1 MSNRDKMP
9 AVKLGMY
16 LRGLNYMVTKDEGQK
31 MVKQGYTELSAPMFR
46 RERAVRLA
54 RNTWARTFLV

>member
-16 LRGLNYMVTKDEGQK
+16 LRGLNYMVTKEIGQK

-46 RERAVRLA
+46 RERAVRLS
-54 RNTWARTFLV
+54 RNNRAMMA